1 MWLEQSCRASRGEE
15 GPKHRAR
22 GHEIGQQGASAGSLA
37 GEGRG
42 QTHAVSGQK
51 SRGTLLVVAA
61 VLLIQTVP

>member
-1 MWLEQSCRASRGEE
+1 MRLAAGR
-15 GPKHRAR
+15 
-22 GHEIGQQGASAGSLA
+22 SAGSLA